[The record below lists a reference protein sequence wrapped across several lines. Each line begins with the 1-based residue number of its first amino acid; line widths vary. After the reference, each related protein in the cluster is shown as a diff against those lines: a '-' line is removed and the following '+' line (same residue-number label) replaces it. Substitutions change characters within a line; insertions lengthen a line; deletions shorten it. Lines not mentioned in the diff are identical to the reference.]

1 MSRLLLLSNSTM
13 PGTPFLSWPG
23 PYIRE
28 FLAEE
33 QGKLLFVPFAAVTFP
48 YDDYSD
54 TVCGAFGKLGYDISS
69 IHRTENY
76 HEAIKEAAGI
86 VIGGG
91 NTFALLNLL
100 YHFDL
105 IGIIREKVRWGTPFI
120 GWSAG
125 ANVAGPTI
133 MTTNDMP
140 IIMPLSFEALDLV
153 PFQINPHYTD
163 FRQEGHGGESRRQR
177 IEEFLTL
184 NSDKRVVGLPEGTL
198 LSVAKD
204 RMMLEGKGEAVL
216 FAFEK
221 PVETFAAGT
230 DLSFL
235 LHP

>member
-13 PGTPFLSWPG
+13 PGTPFLSWPK
-23 PYIRE
+23 PFIRE
-28 FLAEE
+28 FL
-33 QGKLLFVPFAAVTFP
+33 GKERGRLVFIPFAAVGFS
-48 YDDYSD
+48 YDEYAAA
-54 TVCGAFGKLGYDISS
+54 VKGPFKEQGYDLTS
-69 IHRTENY
+69 IHVEKDY
-76 HEAIKEAAGI
+76 HEAIKTAAGI

-105 IGIIREKVRWGTPFI
+105 IGLIRERVRWGTPFI

-125 ANVAGPTI
+125 ANVACPTI

-198 LSVAKD
+198 LAVAKK
-204 RMMLEGKGEAVL
+204 RMMLKGKGDAVL
-216 FAFEK
+216 FTFQKEA
-221 PVETFAAGT
+221 ETLT
-230 DLSFL
+230 QEMDLSFL
-235 LHP
+235 LDH